1 MSGLNPY
8 TEQSAIG
15 ETAND
20 ALVREA
26 TRPLKVIYTAKVDE
40 LFPAIADLRFTES
53 DFLDLAMAAIDQA
66 GVSLGDQQRIAR
78 ILGLPDPEES

>member
-1 MSGLNPY
+1 MAFNPY
-8 TEQSAIG
+8 TAIG

-26 TRPLKVIYTAKVDE
+26 TRPIKDVPGYPDKVDA
-40 LFPAIADLRFTES
+40 LFHHVREFTES

-66 GVSLGDQQRIAR
+66 GVRLGDQQRIAR

>member
-1 MSGLNPY
+1 MSGFNPY
-8 TEQSAIG
+8 TEQAAIG

-26 TRPLKVIYTAKVDE
+26 TRPIPIVYTEQVDALIPEIVALKYTAE
-40 LFPAIADLRFTES
+40 

-66 GVSLGDQQRIAR
+66 GVPLGKQQQIAR
-78 ILGLPDPEES
+78 ILGLPDPEER